1 MSVYLTAI
9 IEAKPESANQVRTLL
24 ETLVK
29 HSRQEDACIQYDLH
43 ESLERPGYFIFHEEW
58 TDQAGL
64 DVHNDQPHIG
74 EFKQAAKGML
84 AAEVIIHK
92 TERLF

>member
-9 IEAKPESANQVRTLL
+9 IEAKPENANQVRPLL
-24 ETLVK
+24 ETLLT
-29 HSRQEDACIQYDLH
+29 HSRNEEACIQYDLH
-43 ESLERPGYFIFHEEW
+43 ESVDRPGYFIFHEEW

-64 DVHNDQPHIG
+64 DLHNVQPHIG
-74 EFKQAAKGML
+74 AFQQAASGML

-92 TERLF
+92 TEKLL

>member
-9 IEAKPESANQVRTLL
+9 IEAKPGHESQVRTLL
-24 ETLVK
+24 ETLTAK
-29 HSRQEDACIQYDLH
+29 SRNEEACIQYDLH
-43 ESLERPGYFIFHEEW
+43 ESVEKPGYFIFHEEW

-64 DVHNDQPHIG
+64 DIHNSQPHID
-74 EFKQAAKGML
+74 EFKAAASGIL

-92 TERLF
+92 TEKLV